1 MATPSP
7 TSFMNGPLMEM
18 YTYLIQFTLSALV
31 KLSNLNFSFIISA
44 RQFVALSLKLKINK
58 LLFLNWGILKNVV
71 HYTYRFLIVSTSDKH
86 FKLSLNN
93 LRTRFSNSDLKLH
106 FIYSIWTKCEKKF
119 PTGLEIWISKLEFNN
134 RTCIICI
141 ELKWMFEPIVILL
154 GSQVRTPPGT
164 DRHVEFHFRFFF
176 SEISIKVVCA
186 LKFLGR
192 PNFF

>member
-1 MATPSP
+1 MHKHVTFCFLKRTQCPSP

-106 FIYSIWTKCEKKF
+106 FIFSIWTKCEKKF
-119 PTGLEIWISKLEFNN
+119 PTGLEIWISKLQFNN

-141 ELKWMFEPIVILL
+141 ELKWMFEPILSHPAGVT
-154 GSQVRTPPGT
+154 GSNPTRNRQTCGVS
-164 DRHVEFHFRFFF
+164 F
-176 SEISIKVVCA
+176 
-186 LKFLGR
+186 
-192 PNFF
+192 